1 MLNFNSLTMK
11 KMYRVLMFSS
21 LLLIGGIGV
30 VSCSLD
36 PKLENNVDN
45 KLNPIKSLAEL
56 QAGITGSYSRM
67 LDPTYYGRDIIIF
80 SESRTPYCYSTGKTG
95 RFGDISGFSLQ
106 TGNAYP
112 KETWRQ
118 IYRTISNTNRVI
130 LADLASDKGVVDF
143 IKGQGYIIRALGHY
157 DLLRIY
163 GEQYVGNAGLKA
175 KGVPYIVDFANDK
188 AKVKR
193 ETVEDNMKKIMAD
206 LDKGISLMETSSY
219 KSSSKSIINIAAAY
233 AFKSRIALFFAH
245 YDNSMYNVV
254 GEAATAA
261 IDKSASM
268 AVTVVGRNGFL
279 DTYKSE
285 AATVNSIFEFAQSGV
300 NNNGTNSLFNI
311 YNLTEDRGGYG
322 DVVWNGSS
330 KEIIFPIVENK
341 MNVRDIRSEIVN
353 KDYQSVLRNTGK
365 YTNMS
370 SNVKMIRIEEMYF
383 NYIEAAL
390 KGANTANRGTALKYL
405 NEIVSQ
411 RVLLVNPAVTNDAGK
426 PKMYDILTFDILKT
440 ERTKELMFEGFG
452 YEDLM
457 RWEGSVT
464 NPRIKAS
471 TNPHIKG
478 EVVEYGN
485 VLTAFPIPDA
495 EINVSKIEQN
505 QGYK

>member
-1 MLNFNSLTMK
+1 
-11 KMYRVLMFSS
+11 MFSG
-21 LLLIGGIGV
+21 LLVIGGTSI

-36 PKLENNVDN
+36 PKLENNIDN
-45 KLNPIKSLAEL
+45 QVNPIKTVAEL

-80 SESRTPYCYSTGKTG
+80 SESRTPYCYATGKTG
-95 RFGDISGFSLQ
+95 RFGNVAAFSVL
-106 TGNAYP
+106 TGDSYP

-130 LADLASDKGVVDF
+130 LADLPSDKGPVDY

-163 GEQYVGNAGLKA
+163 GEQYVGNRGLKSN
-175 KGVPYIVDFANDK
+175 GIPYIVEFANDK

-193 ETVEDNMKKIMAD
+193 ETVEENMKKIMED
-206 LDKGISLMETSSY
+206 LDKGIALIKNSST
-219 KSSSKSIINIAAAY
+219 KGRSKSVINLAAAY

-245 YDNSMYNVV
+245 YDHSMYNVV
-254 GEAATAA
+254 GEYATLA
-261 IDKSASM
+261 IKESESM
-268 AVTVVGRNGFL
+268 SVGVVGRNGFL

-285 AATVNSIFEFAQSGV
+285 AATANSIFEFAQSGV
-300 NNNGTNSLFNI
+300 NNNGTNSLFYI
-311 YNLTEDRGGYG
+311 YNKDDKRGGYG
-322 DVVWNGSS
+322 DVIWNGNTI
-330 KEIIFPIVENK
+330 EDIFPAVENGL
-341 MNVRDIRSEIVN
+341 NVVDIRSEVITR
-353 KDYQSVLRNTGK
+353 DYESVLRNTGK

-383 NYIEAAL
+383 NYMESAL
-390 KGANTANRGTALKYL
+390 KGANSADMGTALKYL
-405 NEIVSQ
+405 NQIVGE
-411 RVLLVNPAVTNDAGK
+411 RIKLVNPNVLNDAGT
-426 PKMYDILTFDILKT
+426 PKQYRELTFDILKI

-478 EVVEYGN
+478 GVVEYGN